1 MAITSKAGS
10 PPTITDVA
18 EKAGVSMK
26 TVSRVMNQEPAVHP
40 QTREQ
45 LLRVVAD
52 LKYRPRLSARSL
64 AYTHPLARF

>member
-26 TVSRVMNQEPAVHP
+26 TVSQVMNKEAAVHP

-45 LLRVVAD
+45 LLRVMAD
-52 LKYRPRLSARSL
+52 LKYRPKLSARSL
-64 AYTHPLARF
+64 ADMHPLARF